1 MRGKKGEKKNTKHK
15 TQERPENLSLKYI
28 LKRKIRTKREDWT
41 KRGKSGRKKGGRKK
55 CQNENKPKGEH
66 NKRQG
71 KQKNKDREKQ

>member
-41 KRGKSGRKKGGRKK
+41 KRGKKRKKER
-55 CQNENKPKGEH
+55 
-66 NKRQG
+66 
-71 KQKNKDREKQ
+71 REKKMSEREQT